1 MFQNY
6 IILTSS
12 LDQIFVV
19 EHTFLK
25 IPGSDMF
32 LLWIQSETKSESIRP
47 QICDW
52 NLLRIRFDAKSKCF
66 SQI

>member
-47 QICDW
+47 QICD
-52 NLLRIRFDAKSKCF
+52 
-66 SQI
+66 